1 VFRAGRTHI
10 IPIGAYDSARL
21 ANLGLGHRAIDAG
34 GGYTYVNPRA
44 GHEFSAGAG
53 FTFNLENPN
62 TNYESRIDF
71 HLVWGASQF
80 LTKQLHRA
88 YRPQVPAG
96 LRRKQIGRSGGPVQ
110 IARLGV
116 GTQIGY
122 IFRSG
127 ITRDT

>member
-1 VFRAGRTHI
+1 MFRAGRTHI

-34 GGYTYVNPRA
+34 GGYTYTNPQA

-71 HLVWGASQF
+71 HRRSFSPNNCIGLIGHKYQ
-80 LTKQLHRA
+80 
-88 YRPQVPAG
+88 QVCG
-96 LRRKQIGRSGGPVQ
+96 DS
-110 IARLGV
+110 RLGDQA
-116 GTQIGY
+116 GPFKSRGSASRRRSD
-122 IFRSG
+122 IFSARG
-127 ITRDT
+127 